1 MKYKTGVETRQK
13 IIDTA
18 YNLFAQHGYEC
29 TSIDDIM
36 EKIGRTKGTFYAH
49 FKTKDEVFLCV
60 VDLRLDMIYQEIS
73 HLFQKQVESNTFNFL
88 TFLNQFLEEIHS
100 TPSKTLWTSLYL
112 EILFHAQKNEEIYN
126 RVQKAYDNWRN
137 LLEKGIVEAQ
147 KQGQIAQTIEPSIL
161 ARSIHAI
168 YEGYE
173 NQYYMNPNID
183 LLEQKKLYEWLFEK
197 VEA

>member
-18 YNLFAQHGYEC
+18 YHLFAQHGYEC

-60 VDLRLDMIYQEIS
+60 VDLRLDTIYQEIS
-73 HLFQKQVESNTFNFL
+73 NLFQKQIETNTFNFL
-88 TFLNQFLEEIHS
+88 TFLNQFLEEVYYA
-100 TPSKTLWTSLYL
+100 PSRTLWASLYL

-147 KQGQIAQTIEPSIL
+147 KQGQISQKMEPRTL
-161 ARSIHAI
+161 ARAIHAI

-173 NQYYMNPNID
+173 NQYYINPNID
-183 LLEQKKLYEWLFEK
+183 LLEQKKLYKWLFEK
-197 VEA
+197 IE

>member
-1 MKYKTGVETRQK
+1 MKYKTGLETRQK

-18 YNLFAQHGYEC
+18 YNLFAQYGYEC

-60 VDLRLDMIYQEIS
+60 VDLRLDTIYQEVS
-73 HLFQKQVESNTFNFL
+73 SLFQKQVESNTFNFL
-88 TFLNQFLEEIHS
+88 TFLNQFLDEIYCA
-100 TPSKTLWTSLYL
+100 PARTLWSSLYL
-112 EILFHAQKNEEIYN
+112 EILFHAQKNEEIYR
-126 RVQKAYDNWRN
+126 RVQKVYENWRK

-147 KQGQIAQTIEPSIL
+147 KQGQISHTLEPSIL
-161 ARSIHAI
+161 ARMIHAI

-173 NQYYMNPNID
+173 NQYYINPNID
-183 LLEQKKLYEWLFEK
+183 LLEQKKLYQWMFEK
-197 VEA
+197 VE